1 MVGTE
6 APQFALIQIESLVE
20 PVDYY
25 QARDLTCCL
34 NLMSVGYT
42 VRVADTPSERRAVST
57 RRPRAD
63 GASALTVSVPFIGLD
78 AFHRATGQPPGRAD
92 IS

>member
-1 MVGTE
+1 M
-6 APQFALIQIESLVE
+6 ALQFALTQIESLVE
-20 PVDYY
+20 LLDQY

-34 NLMSVGYT
+34 NLMSVGYI

-57 RRPRAD
+57 RRPRAA
-63 GASALTVSVPFIGLD
+63 GASALTVSVPFIGQD
-78 AFHRATGQPPGRAD
+78 AFHRAAGQPPGRAD